1 MQRRTRNDPVGSSSS
16 DWSCYDDADCGMDED
31 SVAATSDLDPDGGL
45 YGDMDGDIDS
55 EGLMEGSDDLPMID
69 PRLLIQ

>member
-1 MQRRTRNDPVGSSSS
+1 MKT
-16 DWSCYDDADCGMDED
+16 
-31 SVAATSDLDPDGGL
+31 VAATSDLDPDGGL

-69 PRLLIQ
+69 PRLLML